1 MKSNIIKIISNIIR
15 IKSNIILTKSDFIK
29 IFFDFIWWRQ
39 ENNLTLH
46 QRYYNKEMRNKTIFY
61 TSNNANH
68 LYISVGGDQL
78 RPYNYSFPLI
88 PYLPNSL
95 YTFVFQGYKRL
106 FFLSFSQ
113 ILFTR
118 DTEKKRIRNQITQND
133 LHL

>member
-1 MKSNIIKIISNIIR
+1 MESNIIKIISNIIR

-68 LYISVGGDQL
+68 LYISVGGGI
-78 RPYNYSFPLI
+78 N
-88 PYLPNSL
+88 
-95 YTFVFQGYKRL
+95 
-106 FFLSFSQ
+106 
-113 ILFTR
+113 
-118 DTEKKRIRNQITQND
+118 
-133 LHL
+133 